1 MTTTYADGT
10 TDTEHSDG
18 NIITYPT
25 VLPLRQGYL
34 LTIRYYE

>member
-18 NIITYPT
+18 NIITYLM
-25 VLPLRQGYL
+25 VLPLRQGVFA
-34 LTIRYYE
+34 YYSVL